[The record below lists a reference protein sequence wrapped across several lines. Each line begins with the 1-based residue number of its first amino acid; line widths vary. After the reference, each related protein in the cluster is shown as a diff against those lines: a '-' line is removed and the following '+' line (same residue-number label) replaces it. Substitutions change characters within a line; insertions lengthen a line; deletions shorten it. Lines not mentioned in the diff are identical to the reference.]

1 MTDTL
6 TSGSTI
12 AAAAADTLHAAA
24 SDNWVIN
31 YVKDA
36 PYVELKLIGKFYL
49 PQIPPFELFGLTIN
63 MSPTKYVFYMWVAA
77 FLIIIGTTL
86 AARSYRK
93 SPVPS
98 RFANFLEV
106 FIIFVRDEIA
116 YPNIGHAAG
125 KYMPYLLTTFFFIM
139 TCNLLGLVPWG
150 VSSTEN
156 INVTAGLA
164 LGSFFMIQFAG
175 MRHNGA
181 WGYLRGLVPHGLPVW
196 LLPVM
201 IIVEILGLLTKPF
214 ALTIRLFANMT
225 AGKIVILS
233 LLGLIFLFQSYVA
246 SVIPVAFTL
255 FILILKLFISVL
267 QAYIFTMLTALFIGM
282 AVHQEH

>member
-1 MTDTL
+1 MAE
-6 TSGSTI
+6 STI
-12 AAAAADTLHAAA
+12 TDLHIAAADTAHAAG
-24 SDNWVIN
+24 SDYWVLGYI
-31 YVKDA
+31 KDA
-36 PYVELKLIGKFYL
+36 PYVEFKPFGKIPL
-49 PQIPPFELFGLTIN
+49 PQFDPIDIFGLSIN
-63 MSPTKYVFYMWVAA
+63 LSPTKYVFYMWVVA
-77 FLIIIGTTL
+77 FLLLIL
-86 AARSYRK
+86 MFYVARGYRK
-93 SPVPS
+93 SLTPKG
-98 RFANFLEV
+98 FANFIEVLVV
-106 FIIFVRDEIA
+106 FIRDDIA
-116 YPNIGHAAG
+116 YPNIGHEA
-125 KYMPYLLTTFFFIM
+125 KRYLPYLLTTFFFIM

-164 LGSFFMIQFAG
+164 LVAFFVIQTAG
-175 MRHNGA
+175 IQQNGA
-181 WGYLRGLVPHGLPVW
+181 LHYFKGLIPHGLPIW

-201 IIVEILGLLTKPF
+201 VVVELLGLLTKPF

-233 LLGLIFLFQSYVA
+233 LIGLIFIFQSYVA

-255 FILILKLFISVL
+255 FILLLKLFISVL